1 MLVRKNQ
8 ILHGFNNKPVLYDFF
23 ETENTQAP
31 LLVYT
36 HGFNGFKDWGR
47 FDLIA
52 EAFVGEGFHFFK
64 YNGSHNGTTPE
75 FPESFVDLEAFSQN
89 NYSIELYD
97 LNACVDYLYAH
108 KSQFG
113 NFRSLVLFG
122 HSRGGGI
129 SIIQC
134 SRDHRVNA
142 LMTWASV
149 HQCKT
154 PWAKW
159 PEEQMKDWEKRGIA
173 DYWNAR
179 TRQQMPLAYQLF
191 LDYQKNEEVL
201 NIEKAIASIHQPVL
215 MIHGTLDSAVHIE
228 DARNLIK
235 WHPNAEWIELP
246 TDHVFGRKHPWEE
259 SELPDST
266 KEAIQ
271 YGVQFLRKH
280 LNIEA
285 FRGR

>member
-8 ILHGFNNKPVLYDFF
+8 MLNGFNNKPILYDFF
-23 ETENTQAP
+23 ETENPQAP

-52 EAFVGEGFHFFK
+52 EAFVREGFHFFK

-97 LNACVDYLYAH
+97 LNACLNHLYEH
-108 KSQFG
+108 RTHFG
-113 NFRSLVLFG
+113 NFHSLVLFG

-134 SRDHRVNA
+134 SRDNRVNA

-154 PWAKW
+154 PWANW
-159 PEEQMKDWEKRGIA
+159 QEEQMKEWEKNGVA
-173 DYWNAR
+173 YYWNAR
-179 TRQQMPLAYQLF
+179 TQQEMPLAYQLF
-191 LDYQKNEEVL
+191 LDYQKNEEAF
-201 NIEKAIASIHQPVL
+201 NIEKAIASIHQPIL
-215 MIHGTLDSAVHIE
+215 MIHGTLDSAVRIE
-228 DARNLIK
+228 DARNLAIWQPK
-235 WHPNAEWIELP
+235 AEWIELP
-246 TDHVFGRKHPWEE
+246 TDHVFGRKHPWIDSHLPHS
-259 SELPDST
+259 SE
-266 KEAIQ
+266 EAIQ
-271 YGVQFLRKH
+271 RCIQFLRKH
-280 LNIEA
+280 FNLK
-285 FRGR
+285 